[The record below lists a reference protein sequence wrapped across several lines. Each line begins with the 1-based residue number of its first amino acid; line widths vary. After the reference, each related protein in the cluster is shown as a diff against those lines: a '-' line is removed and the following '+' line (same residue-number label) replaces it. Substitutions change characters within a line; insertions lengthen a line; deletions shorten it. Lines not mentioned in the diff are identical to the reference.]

1 VANSNFLHH
10 IPCDSCGSS
19 DAGALYSDDT
29 AKCHG
34 CGHTWRPDGSE
45 AEWAPPVPTNPDLLE
60 IEYSALS
67 TRRISEATCRKFQYG
82 IGTMR
87 GVTVQAATYCDA
99 NGVPVAQKT
108 RTADK
113 SFAVLGKTKGLRL
126 FGQHLWQEGGRKV
139 VVTEGELDCMSVSEM
154 QDNKWPV
161 VSLPQGAQSAAKVFG
176 EQLEFLESF
185 KEVVLMFDMDE
196 PGQKAALECAEI
208 LSPGKAHIA
217 TLGLKDPSEMLMAG
231 RGPEIIKAMWDA
243 KAYRPDGIVEGV
255 DLWDKLK
262 DQEPKPF
269 TTYPY
274 PELQE
279 LTGGWRDGEIVV
291 VGAGTKIGKSTWT
304 KEVAYHVGMS
314 GTRVGIVAL
323 EEQDT
328 DTARLL
334 MGIHTNTPLLLDPKA
349 LDAEGYR
356 KAFDEVMPNFAF
368 YDYFGSLDPDR
379 LIGKI
384 RYLIKGLGCTR
395 IILDHISMAISGA
408 DGGNDERRTIDKLM
422 TDLASLGQETKAG
435 IMVVTHLRKPP
446 GDAKGYDE
454 GRAVT
459 LNDFRGSGS
468 IAQIG
473 YDLIGLERNLQ
484 GGDVRNLGQM
494 RLLACRATGESGLAG
509 NMSYERETSR
519 LLPAGPVDLMTT
531 ENLNDF

>member
-1 VANSNFLHH
+1 MANSQFLHH

-29 AKCHG
+29 CKCHG
-34 CGHTWRPDGSE
+34 CGHTWGANGEPIS
-45 AEWAPPVPTNPDLLE
+45 PPPASYNPDLLE
-60 IEYSALS
+60 LQYEVLGV
-67 TRRISEATCRKFQYG
+67 RRISEATCRKFKYG

-87 GVTVQAATYCDA
+87 GKAVHAATYCDA
-99 NGVPVAQKT
+99 KGTPVAQKT

-113 SFAVLGKTKGLRL
+113 DFAILGDTKGLLL
-126 FGQHLWQEGGRKV
+126 FGQHLWKPGGRKI
-139 VVTEGELDCMSVSEM
+139 VVTEGELDALSVSEM

-161 VSLPQGAQSAAKVFG
+161 VSLPNGAQSAAKVFQ
-176 EQLEFLESF
+176 EQLEYLESF

-196 PGQKAALECAEI
+196 PGQEAAQECAEV

-217 TLGLKDPSEMLMAG
+217 SLDLKDPSEMLMAG

-243 KAYRPDGIVEGV
+243 KPYRPDGIVEGV

-314 GTRVGIVAL
+314 GHRVGIVAL

-334 MGIHTNTPLLLDPKA
+334 MGIHTDTPLLLNPKA
-349 LDAEGYR
+349 LDMEGYR

-408 DGGNDERRTIDKLM
+408 EGNTDERRTIDKLM
-422 TDLASLGQETKAG
+422 TDVASLGQETQAG

-473 YDLIGLERNLQ
+473 FDLIGLERNLQ

-509 NMSYERETSR
+509 NMSYEKETGR
-519 LLPAGPVDLMTT
+519 LLPAGPLDLPDA
-531 ENLNDF
+531 ENLDDF